1 MNGPAED
8 PTLRGAPSPIAAKG
22 RTTDKD
28 EPPPTERVA
37 MDRIRD
43 RPDPSGLLDSEE
55 FEAVKGDVPELARPV
70 GC

>member
-1 MNGPAED
+1 
-8 PTLRGAPSPIAAKG
+8 
-22 RTTDKD
+22 
-28 EPPPTERVA
+28 